1 MGFETQGRLCDRGR
15 FQLTKDQYSDAYRHG
30 FKLTLRF
37 LLSRGLPYDT
47 AEETAQAA
55 WTRGWERLSQL
66 RDSSL
71 VFTWA
76 NSIALNMYRSLRRQ
90 EPRRE
95 GLTGLSTSPAPN
107 LAKVDVEQILDR
119 CRREDRDILQSYYLD
134 GYLTSEIAAERGV
147 SETAVR
153 IRLMRARRAAN
164 QEACAA

>member
-1 MGFETQGRLCDRGR
+1 M
-15 FQLTKDQYSDAYRHG
+15 TKDQYSDAYRQG

-66 RDSSL
+66 RDASL

-76 NSIALNMYRSLRRQ
+76 NSIALNMYRSLLRQ

-95 GLTGLSTSPAPN
+95 GLSGLSTSPVPN
-107 LAKVDVEQILDR
+107 LAKVDVEQILER
-119 CRREDRDILQSYYLD
+119 CRREDRDILQLYYLD